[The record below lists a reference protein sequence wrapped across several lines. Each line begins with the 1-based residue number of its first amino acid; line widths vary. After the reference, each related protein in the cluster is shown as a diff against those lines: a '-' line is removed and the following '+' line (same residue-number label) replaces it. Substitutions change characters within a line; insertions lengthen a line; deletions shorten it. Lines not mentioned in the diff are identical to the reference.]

1 MVPHILVPCQGSAS
15 QCGLEGLSV
24 ILLLD
29 ALSKRLWTR
38 RAFSVAL
45 QQRRTLQA
53 LFGIS
58 CREGV
63 VQCMTSQSS
72 PGHCC
77 CDVSGRMAALSG
89 RVAVPR
95 PGRAQCAEQLC
106 GTLTA
111 GEPADR

>member
-1 MVPHILVPCQGSAS
+1 M
-15 QCGLEGLSV
+15 